1 MEAVVL
7 GDGGP
12 RYVETAR
19 LLLGGGADPRLADRD
34 GVTPLGR
41 AERRGH
47 TALGALLR
55 EAEQGT

>member
-1 MEAVVL
+1 MGAVGL